1 MTIMKI
7 LTTKGSNP
15 TIALKQFHRYLNTTN
30 KLSLLNQIELA
41 PPDKI
46 LGLTE
51 TFNNDVNPSKVN
63 LTVGIYKDNHG
74 KVTTFPSIAKAQ
86 KLIDRE
92 LGLNKNLSY
101 LPIKGGKD
109 YAENVKHFLYDES
122 CSPTN
127 NLIEGNRNN
136 YGKQLLDN
144 DRISF
149 AQTLSG
155 TGALAISAKFLAL
168 FISKKVWIPNFSWAN
183 HMNIF
188 NKNGFRDI
196 HYYSYYD
203 VKSGQLTVDAWLKDL
218 KEKVSK
224 DKSPEPHCIILHAC
238 CHNPT
243 GLDPTREDWDKIID
257 TINELKMIPIID
269 MAYQGLESGDL
280 IKDAYLLRKC
290 INPKY
295 VWDNGL
301 FLCQSFAKNMGLYGE
316 RVGSLSIVAPSH
328 SQPRVK
334 EAVDSQLKRI
344 IRSIYSSPP
353 GYGSR
358 VASLV
363 LSDPDLKSQWFKDVT
378 VMVNRL
384 QGIRDQL
391 SSNLDW
397 STVNDSQQHGMFYFT
412 RFPLPVVQELRDK
425 YSLYLTD
432 DGRLSLS
439 GINDSNIEYI
449 CDTFKKIENQ
459 SK

>member
-1 MTIMKI
+1 MMTIKNI
-7 LTTKGSNP
+7 SRTVNSPIVKRQLYRN
-15 TIALKQFHRYLNTTN
+15 LNTS
-30 KLSLLNQIELA
+30 KPLSLLNQIELA

-51 TFNNDVNPSKVN
+51 TFNNDQNPNKVN
-63 LTVGIYKDNHG
+63 LTVGIYKDNFG

-109 YAENVKHFLYDES
+109 YAENVKNFLYDES
-122 CSPTN
+122 CSTLN
-127 NLIEGNRNN
+127 NTTN
-136 YGKQLLDN
+136 YGKELLDN
-144 DRISF
+144 NRISF

-183 HMNIF
+183 HTNIF
-188 NKNGFRDI
+188 NKNGFKDI
-196 HYYSYYD
+196 YHYSYYD
-203 VKSGQLTVDAWLKDL
+203 LKSGQLTVDEWLKDL
-218 KEKVSK
+218 KEKVNR
-224 DKSPEPHCIILHAC
+224 DKSDEPHCIILHAC

-243 GLDPTREDWDKIID
+243 GLDPTKEDWDKIIN
-257 TINELKMIPIID
+257 TINELKMVPVID
-269 MAYQGLESGDL
+269 MAYQGLESGNL
-280 IKDAYLLRKC
+280 VQDAYVLRKC
-290 INPKY
+290 IDPKY

-316 RVGSLSIVAPSH
+316 RVGSLSIVSPSH
-328 SQPRVK
+328 SPSTVK
-334 EAVDSQLKRI
+334 LAVDSQLKRI

-358 VASLV
+358 VANLV
-363 LSDPDLKSQWFKDVT
+363 LSDPELKSQWFKDVHG
-378 VMVNRL
+378 MVNRL
-384 QGIRDQL
+384 QSIREKL
-391 SSNLDW
+391 SDNLEWD
-397 STVNDSQQHGMFYFT
+397 TVNDEQQHGMFYFT
-412 RFPLPVVQELRDK
+412 RFSLPVVRELRDK
-425 YSLYLTD
+425 YSIYLTD

-439 GINDSNIEYI
+439 GVNDSNIDYVCEV
-449 CDTFKKIENQ
+449 FRKMEML